1 LRGNYRAPK
10 RNGKYRAYKYKRPKS
25 PLVTHRIAGI
35 AALAAVA
42 VVGTLSADSLSASA
56 RTRPPIMV
64 SANPDRSA
72 ADNLAGST
80 KSGLAYIFVA
90 TSLPIDAVSF
100 VLDQGTDE
108 AQRLTDDTA
117 PYDLAG
123 TAPDGTANPLDLTAL
138 ADGSHKV
145 VARLVDASGRTLAR
159 TSAAFSVVRPT
170 QPEPTSTPTS
180 TSTPTP
186 TSTSTPTPTSTATPT
201 STSTPT
207 PTSTTAPFDG
217 VVINAAPGGIA
228 AALTKVRDVNRQ
240 GKAVKLVLQPTIY
253 RESLVL
259 GPDGMATT
267 APIIIDGQGAVISGA
282 NVLASWSP
290 VGDGTFRHYWPH
302 NLGNS
307 ADPWPSLSYNRVV
320 LNREAMFVGQMPYH
334 VVDSAAKL
342 VPGTFLVDEAA
353 NTITARPRTGD
364 APLTSAEVT
373 ARMKTLQID
382 GRTNVT
388 VRNLTVE
395 RGAGAVQENMAGS
408 WDSSN
413 VTVENVTV
421 RQAAGGGIAIGK
433 GKNATLRNV
442 RFLDNG
448 IVGYSS
454 YKQNG
459 ITIENAELAR
469 NNWRGAQ
476 VGFVGWAAGVKFAM
490 SSNVT
495 INGWNAHHNH
505 SHGLWFDY
513 DNENISVYGLVSAG
527 NLGRGI
533 SLEKNPGPITIDNAR
548 ICNNGMSG
556 ISYARTDRATV
567 RNSQVFNNAGWQHM
581 HTGSSTPV
589 TMPDG
594 YVVYGNSMTLQNTI
608 TVGDDWAQ
616 KDSLNKGWL
625 FWQTRDEAA
634 FWNSAS
640 FSGNTWYHT
649 QRTDPFRVNSTWDDW
664 LDYAA
669 FAAKVHET
677 NGRWANPGTLSC
689 PAARPAQTVDY
700 AVSW

>member
-1 LRGNYRAPK
+1 
-10 RNGKYRAYKYKRPKS
+10 
-25 PLVTHRIAGI
+25 
-35 AALAAVA
+35 
-42 VVGTLSADSLSASA
+42 
-56 RTRPPIMV
+56 M
-64 SANPDRSA
+64 
-72 ADNLAGST
+72 
-80 KSGLAYIFVA
+80 
-90 TSLPIDAVSF
+90 
-100 VLDQGTDE
+100 
-108 AQRLTDDTA
+108 TDDTA

-123 TAPDGTANPLDLTAL
+123 TAPDRTANPLDLTAL

-159 TSAAFSVVRPT
+159 TSAVFSVVRPT

-186 TSTSTPTPTSTATPT
+186 TSTATPTPTSTATPT
-201 STSTPT
+201 STSTPA

-240 GKAVKLVLQPTIY
+240 GKGVKLVLQPTTY

-282 NVLASWSP
+282 NVLSSWSP
-290 VGDGTFRHYWPH
+290 VGDGTFRHYWPY

-307 ADPWPSLSYNRVV
+307 ADPWPNLSYNRVL

-364 APLTSAEVT
+364 APVTSAEVT
-373 ARMKTLQID
+373 VRMKTLQID

-527 NLGRGI
+527 NLGRGV

-649 QRTDPFRVNSTWDDW
+649 QRTNPFRVNSTWDDW
-664 LDYAA
+664 FDYAA

-677 NGRWANPGTLSC
+677 NGRWANPGPLTC
-689 PAARPAQTVDY
+689 PAPRPTQTVDY
-700 AVSW
+700 AIGW